1 MRTEFQKEHLKEAD
15 NLGDLGVDVDNT
27 KINLKDIENEGL
39 DCIRL
44 TYDMNQLWALE
55 HDKEASGTLRR
66 QEYSSRERQLI
77 AMTTVSTRGVS
88 FYCYVHQLSCLA
100 LLILKKY

>member
-44 TYDMNQLWALE
+44 T
-55 HDKEASGTLRR
+55 
-66 QEYSSRERQLI
+66 
-77 AMTTVSTRGVS
+77 
-88 FYCYVHQLSCLA
+88 
-100 LLILKKY
+100 